1 MDNIVFKV
9 IVLGHQGIEN
19 LIKELERQPCSLN
32 TSKENLQINTM
43 SLSESSLHPRPLSLT
58 KKFKSN
64 SRYGTLYLLY

>member
-19 LIKELERQPCSLN
+19 LIKESERQPCSLN
-32 TSKENLQINTM
+32 TSKENLQISTM
-43 SLSESSLHPRPLSLT
+43 SLLESSLHPRQLSLI

>member
-9 IVLGHQGIEN
+9 IVLGHQGNEN

-32 TSKENLQINTM
+32 TSKDNLQISTM
-43 SLSESSLHPRPLSLT
+43 SLLESSLHPRLLSLI